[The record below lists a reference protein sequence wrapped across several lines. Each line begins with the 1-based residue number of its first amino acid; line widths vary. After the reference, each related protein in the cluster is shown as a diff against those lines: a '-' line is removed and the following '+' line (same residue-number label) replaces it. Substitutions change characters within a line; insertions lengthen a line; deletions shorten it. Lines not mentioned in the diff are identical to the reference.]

1 MFAIRLVPV
10 VIVSVLLPMLIY
22 IVNLGWWMNENI
34 VDSDNFVTATVV
46 ALKEESSRVAVNTIA
61 VQRAV
66 DERPSL
72 EAIETVLIDALTAV
86 LDDPLVDPILV
97 TVGSRLY
104 GLLLEGDGGGI
115 VADLTV
121 IEALVMDPLTAIAPE
136 LASEVPENFFSEV
149 VLVEPGELPDVAG
162 YVTAAQTIVW
172 IAVALAALMVGILMM
187 IVKRRRSATYFVG
200 VSLALAGLASWFT
213 AVGGRALII
222 GVAEDPNIEILM
234 GNLYDQLAVSLKAQ
248 SRALIIV
255 CFLLIA
261 LGLVLRLV
269 RREPSP
275 QIVS

>member
-46 ALKEESSRVAVNTIA
+46 ALKEESSRVAVSTIA